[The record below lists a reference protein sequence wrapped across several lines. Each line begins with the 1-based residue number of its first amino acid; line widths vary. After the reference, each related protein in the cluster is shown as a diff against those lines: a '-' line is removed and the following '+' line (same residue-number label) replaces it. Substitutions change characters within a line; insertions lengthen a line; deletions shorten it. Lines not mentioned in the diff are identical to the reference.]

1 MENSESEQL
10 IFDFESVQ
18 PHIVRESRDQINLEL
33 GEFAGPL
40 DLLLFLIKQEK
51 ANIFDIPIAKITDE
65 YLKYIR
71 LMKSMDVS
79 LAADFIVMAATLIEI
94 KSKMLLPREPV
105 LEGEEEFED
114 PREELINQLLEHEKF
129 KRASEM
135 LYERST
141 VEQATFSRGQI
152 ESDDNNLEVSAT
164 VFDILKAFQKIMERH
179 KEEVQMEIAR
189 EEMSL
194 ADMLKNIKAKIFSA
208 KKITLLE
215 IFNEMRSK
223 TELVLAFIA
232 VLEIVRTESVSL
244 IQDKVFGDVI
254 LMKV

>member
-1 MENSESEQL
+1 MENSSPEQL
-10 IFDFESVQ
+10 SFDFESVQ
-18 PHIVRESRDQINLEL
+18 PHLVRETRDQINLEL

-51 ANIFDIPIAKITDE
+51 ANIFDIPIARITDE

-94 KSKMLLPREPV
+94 KSKMLLPRDPISED
-105 LEGEEEFED
+105 EEEFED
-114 PREELINQLLEHEKF
+114 PREELVNQLLEHEKF

-135 LYERST
+135 LYERT
-141 VEQATFSRGQI
+141 TLEQATFTRGKI
-152 ESDDNNLEVSAT
+152 ETDDNNLEVSAT
-164 VFDILKAFQKIMERH
+164 VFDILKVFQKIMERR

-194 ADMLKNIKAKIFSA
+194 ADMLKTIRAKIFSA
-208 KKITLLE
+208 KSINLLD
-215 IFNEMRSK
+215 IFKEMHSK
-223 TELVLAFIA
+223 NELVLAFIA
-232 VLEIVRTESVSL
+232 VLEIVRTEHISL
-244 IQDKVFGDVI
+244 IQDKVFGDII
-254 LMKV
+254 LEAI